1 MNATLTF
8 KQTFLGSLIAGGSAA
23 VANNIWH
30 LGYTAAT
37 GVSVPQF
44 IHIGSVTGGSLMSL
58 IVAGI
63 GFFIAQRWIPKGTTI
78 YLVGAALLALLSC
91 IGLFAPE
98 LPDGTPTPAGYLG
111 LTLPLHLIGG
121 AATLLLPGL
130 AKRVKS

>member
-1 MNATLTF
+1 MNTQLTF
-8 KQTFLGSLIAGGSAA
+8 KQTFLGSLIAGAGAA
-23 VANNIWH
+23 VINNAWH
-30 LGYTAAT
+30 LGYTAVT

-44 IHIGSVTGGSLMSL
+44 IHIGSVAGGSLVSL

-78 YLVGAALLALLSC
+78 YLVGAALLAGLSC

-111 LTLPLHLIGG
+111 LTLPLHLFGG
-121 AATLLLPGL
+121 AATLLVPSL
-130 AKRVKS
+130 AKRVNA